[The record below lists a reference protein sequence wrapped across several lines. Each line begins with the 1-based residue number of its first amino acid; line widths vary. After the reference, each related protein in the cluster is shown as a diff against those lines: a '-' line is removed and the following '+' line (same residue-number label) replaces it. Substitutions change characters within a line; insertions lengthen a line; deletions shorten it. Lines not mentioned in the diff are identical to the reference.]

1 MARGGGP
8 TEPTAAKPN
17 LDEVALVE
25 LDAECKV
32 VFVLD
37 GKSSEGVKAKIGF
50 EGVKASTRSAARPRA
65 RAEEAGPGLD
75 EHGTL
80 HDMHDVIPHG
90 RSSGRIKRQQHA

>member
-50 EGVKASTRSAARPRA
+50 
-65 RAEEAGPGLD
+65 
-75 EHGTL
+75 
-80 HDMHDVIPHG
+80 
-90 RSSGRIKRQQHA
+90 